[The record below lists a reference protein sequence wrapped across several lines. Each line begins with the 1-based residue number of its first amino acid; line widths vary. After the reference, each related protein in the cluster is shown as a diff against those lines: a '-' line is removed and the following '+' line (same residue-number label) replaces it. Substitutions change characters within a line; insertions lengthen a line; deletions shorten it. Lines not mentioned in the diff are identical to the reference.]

1 MNLLVSLKLFNHLKK
16 FPLRTKFPLL
26 WQGRNCPRWSGNGD
40 RKIRR
45 AYMFEE
51 LSRNNK
57 GATAVAENR
66 QRARVLREQ
75 APDGRE
81 PASTHKHRPRNRQE
95 KTWKRIKNFRLECGP
110 SRRDILNFTNQLA
123 VMVRAG
129 ISLQDSLESI
139 AEQNDNQRF
148 KQIIIDLKNRIEAGQ
163 SFSQALGEHPEVF
176 SELYVNM
183 VAAAEI
189 SGSLTGMLQKL
200 VEYLDAEAETRSQ
213 VKGAMVYPII
223 IAVMAVSVTIF
234 LLCFVLPRFTA
245 IFAGKEHLLPK
256 PTIALMVSSAF
267 IRGYWFFIV
276 PAIGALFW
284 GFWYFIGTKGGRLW
298 WDKTKLS
305 LPLIKTLCRNLYI
318 TRSLH
323 TMGVLTRAGV
333 PILNTISITAQIAG
347 NILYKNMWHGVYEEV
362 RQGKKI
368 SSSLSQYN
376 LLPSNVVQMIRSGED
391 SGTMSDVLRD
401 VSSYYARELKTVIKT
416 VTSMIEPIMIVLMG
430 VLVGFIAMSIILPI
444 FRMSSIVMGK

>member
-1 MNLLVSLKLFNHLKK
+1 M
-16 FPLRTKFPLL
+16 
-26 WQGRNCPRWSGNGD
+26 
-40 RKIRR
+40 
-45 AYMFEE
+45 YEE
-51 LSRNNK
+51 ASQKHK
-57 GATAVAENR
+57 GATAVVEKQQQERAPWEQDHRKRESESAIGHSYRKR
-66 QRARVLREQ
+66 QKSAWQKVSQFRV
-75 APDGRE
+75 
-81 PASTHKHRPRNRQE
+81 
-95 KTWKRIKNFRLECGP
+95 ECGP
-110 SRRDILNFTNQLA
+110 SRKDILNFTNQLA

-139 AEQNDNQRF
+139 AEQNENRKF
-148 KQIIIDLKNRIEAGQ
+148 KLVITDLKNRIEAGQ
-163 SFSQALGEHPEVF
+163 SFSQALGEHPQVF
-176 SELYVNM
+176 SDLYINM

-189 SGSLTGMLQKL
+189 SGSLTQMLEKL
-200 VEYLDAEAETRSQ
+200 AEYLDSEAETRSQ

-245 IFAGKEHLLPK
+245 IFAGKEHLLPS
-256 PTIALMVSSAF
+256 PTKALMASSAF
-267 IRGYWFFIV
+267 LRGYWFFIV

-284 GFWYFIGTKGGRLW
+284 GFWHFIGTKGGRLW

-305 LPLIKTLCRNLYI
+305 LPLIKTLCRSLYI

-333 PILNTISITAQIAG
+333 PILDTISITAQIAG
-347 NILYKNMWHGVYEEV
+347 NVLYKKMWLGVYEEV

-368 SSSLSQYN
+368 ASSLNQYN
-376 LLPSNVVQMIRSGED
+376 LMPSNVVQMIRSGEE
-391 SGTMSDVLRD
+391 SGTMSDVLKN
-401 VSSYYARELKTVIKT
+401 VSNYYARELKTVIKT
-416 VTSMIEPIMIVLMG
+416 VTSMIEPIMIVIMG